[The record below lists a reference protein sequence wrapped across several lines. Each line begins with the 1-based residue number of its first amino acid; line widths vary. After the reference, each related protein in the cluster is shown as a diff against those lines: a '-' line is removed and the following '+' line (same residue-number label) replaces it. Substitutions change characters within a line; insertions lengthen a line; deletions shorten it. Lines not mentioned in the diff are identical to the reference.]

1 MIQNIQTL
9 SMRVDKIPVD
19 SVINKSKR
27 KLVWKPTKK
36 CNQCDK
42 KIKDKADFK
51 FHKLETNEGKRYSCY
66 QCDYEVTSKQSLK
79 THIEAD
85 HEGDEY
91 QWCDDCNYQTGWKE
105 TLKYTV
111 CDSYSKP
118 NTK

>member
-1 MIQNIQTL
+1 MKMIQNIQTL
-9 SMRVDKIPVD
+9 SMRVDKIPVV

-51 FHKLETNEGKRYSCY
+51 FHKLEANEGKRYSCY

-79 THIEAD
+79 LSKKHFMKVLEY
-85 HEGDEY
+85 ECDEVV
-91 QWCDDCNYQTGWKE
+91 E
-105 TLKYTV
+105 
-111 CDSYSKP
+111 
-118 NTK
+118 